1 MKDSAATKRV
11 AIYARVSTC
20 DQSPE
25 SQLRDLR
32 QFAEARGFETVEYV
46 DTGFSG
52 AKQSRPA
59 LDRLMDDA
67 RKCRFDSVLV
77 WRFDRFA
84 RSTKHLL
91 LALEEFRGLGIQFV
105 SYQENIDTTSP
116 LGQALFT
123 IVSAVAQLE
132 RDLIRERVRAGL
144 RHARACGKQLGRPRR
159 IVDRD
164 EIVRLKAEGASLREI
179 ARRLKIGYGT
189 VRLRLRSAENLKPK
203 AHDRATRREA

>member
-1 MKDSAATKRV
+1 MAVHHRNTASSPAQEPPLTIARV
-11 AIYARVSTC
+11 ALYARVSTS

-32 QFAEARGFETVEYV
+32 QYAEARGFEISEYV

-52 AKQSRPA
+52 TKQNRPA

-67 RKCRFDSVLV
+67 RKRHFDCILV
-77 WRFDRFA
+77 WPFDRFA

-91 LALEEFRGLGIQFV
+91 IALEEFRALGIQFI

-144 RHARACGKQLGRPRR
+144 RNARAKGKKFGRPPAK
-159 IVDRD
+159 VDADR
-164 EIVRLKAEGASLREI
+164 VAEL
-179 ARRLKIGYGT
+179 
-189 VRLRLRSAENLKPK
+189 
-203 AHDRATRREA
+203 RREGFSWSQVCRTLNVSKGSAQRSVARMA